1 MRQST
6 IFAALSAL
14 TLAVAQNFTVDP
26 AKVEP
31 SIRSDWCKS
40 EFNTCDT
47 LCARSPT
54 ANSCDP
60 TTLKFECTCTNG
72 SAPGLEYYS
81 QSLPSLICQK
91 AFEICNADNAGEPQ
105 KQSDCK
111 KNIQAK
117 CGTLDASKAE
127 VGGEVTS
134 SSAAVPSATG
144 ASTAASTPTS
154 TSSTAAAATK
164 AAYIGNGV
172 AMVAA
177 GVFAALL

>member
-14 TLAVAQNFTVDP
+14 TLAVAQNLTIDPAEVDP
-26 AKVEP
+26 AT
-31 SIRSDWCKS
+31 RADWCKA

-47 LCARSPT
+47 LCAKNPT
-54 ANSCDP
+54 ANSCNP
-60 TTLKFECTCTNG
+60 TTLKFECTCSNG

-81 QSLPSLICQK
+81 QSLPSLICQQ
-91 AFEICNADNAGEPQ
+91 AFSDCIEANVGEPQ

-117 CGTLDASKAE
+117 CGTLDASKADLSE
-127 VGGEVTS
+127 PVSS
-134 SSAAVPSATG
+134 SSAAAPSATG
-144 ASTAASTPTS
+144 ASTSASAPTS

-172 AMVAA
+172 AVIAA